1 MEIVMETKNW
11 SAWIDLM
18 PPAPK
23 RLHVEGDVRVG
34 TPTSQ
39 AALIAKVPQGIN
51 PTILLLDPE
60 VRPHAGPEVM
70 TWVKAQYD
78 KVIDSGGAAPSQVE
92 VLLNNTSIAKRPVK
106 EVH

>member
-1 MEIVMETKNW
+1 METMNW

-18 PPAPK
+18 PPGPK

-39 AALIAKVPQGIN
+39 AVLIAKVPQGIN
-51 PTILLLDPE
+51 PTILLLDLQ
-60 VRPHAGPEVM
+60 VRPHAGPDVM
-70 TWVKAQYD
+70 TWVKARYD
-78 KVIDSGGAAPSQVE
+78 AVIALGSAAPSQVE
-92 VLLNNTSIAKRPVK
+92 IFFNGTSITTVPVK